1 MARPQQVSDD
11 EILETARRCFLEQGP
26 SVSTDVIADS
36 LGVSSQALFKRFGSK
51 RDLMLAAIRPPAV
64 PPWTASLEA
73 GPNDQPLR
81 LQLAAIVEEVSVYF
95 AEMARRMSLVR
106 WSGVPIEDLLREYDP
121 PPPQIGIR
129 ALAQWLQRAHQ
140 RDMIRETDFQSV
152 ATALLGSLHAPVFL
166 AEVLQQ
172 KQTAQ
177 ARKAYVT
184 EVVNLFARGLEPQP

>member
-1 MARPQQVSDD
+1 MARPRQVSDA

-26 SVSTDVIADS
+26 SVSTDVIAGK

-51 RDLMLAAIRPPAV
+51 QELMLAAIRPPAV
-64 PPWTASLEA
+64 PPWTATLEA
-73 GPNDQPLR
+73 GPNDQPIR
-81 LQLAAIVEEVSVYF
+81 IQLAAIVEEVSVYF

-106 WSGVPIEDLLREYDP
+106 WSGVPIEELLREYDP

-129 ALAQWLQRAHQ
+129 ALARWLERAHQ
-140 RDMIRETDFQSV
+140 KQLIRATDFQSV

-172 KQTAQ
+172 QQTAQ
-177 ARKAYVT
+177 SRKAYVT
-184 EVVNLFARGLEPQP
+184 EVVNLFARGLEPDT